1 MIFEHKAIIRL
12 QQPLQNSFILLS
24 DYFTVYHADHSFIT
38 LDSVHIRYD
47 TYLSCVSKLLLLQ
60 LFIGY
65 IERRQQQELNI
76 FNGIGISYLIRI
88 EYAA

>member
-12 QQPLQNSFILLS
+12 QQPLQNTFILLS

-47 TYLSCVSKLLLLQ
+47 MC
-60 LFIGY
+60 
-65 IERRQQQELNI
+65 IEVAVVASFHRIYRKKATTGIEY

>member
-76 FNGIGISYLIRI
+76 LM
-88 EYAA
+88 ALALVT

>member
-1 MIFEHKAIIRL
+1 MIFKHKAIIRL
-12 QQPLQNSFILLS
+12 QQPLQNTFILLS

-38 LDSVHIRYD
+38 LESVHIRYD
-47 TYLSCVSKLLLLQ
+47 TYLSCVSKLVVVAS
-60 LFIGY
+60 FHRIYREKATTG
-65 IERRQQQELNI
+65 IEY